1 MPGATLVVPRK
12 PVSTSSRLTSI
23 WIGPLPA
30 RRSTPPGFNAAPV
43 TLTSNDMTVTPA
55 GGASIIV
62 RLAGVEPAGG
72 GLLEELP
79 LQPAI
84 AVRLKTNREANK
96 RFTRITILL
105 TRLDWRGFLWNALI
119 RSKAGDR
126 DL

>member
-1 MPGATLVVPRK
+1 
-12 PVSTSSRLTSI
+12 
-23 WIGPLPA
+23 
-30 RRSTPPGFNAAPV
+30 
-43 TLTSNDMTVTPA
+43 MTVTPA

-105 TRLDWRGFLWNALI
+105 TLQHWRGFLSVALFRQRLETAI
-119 RSKAGDR
+119 SVPEFA
-126 DL
+126 